1 MLKNIQTKLRL
12 LALLITP
19 LFFGKSTYAQMPND
33 AIYMSKG
40 TACLALSY
48 NHTAWDKY
56 WEGSVKR
63 DNLNIG
69 TQTTQTAMAMLAV
82 GVTKNLNVIVG
93 LPYIWTEAS
102 AGNLKWHKGVQDA
115 SGWLKYRFFN
125 KAGLSL
131 NAVAGASIPVNNYVP
146 DFMPMSIGLQCK
158 TATGRLVVRYK
169 HKTGIYATALG
180 SYILRSKIKID
191 RDSYLMGETLYNTNE
206 VSVPNA
212 YDFSGRLGYTNN
224 FLQTEVFA
232 EHGACT
238 DGDNIRR
245 NAMPFPTNNMKSTAV
260 GFYGKFQP
268 KNLGF
273 NVRVSRIIDGQN
285 VGQAMSYQAGILY
298 QFAYLK
304 SARK

>member
-1 MLKNIQTKLRL
+1 MLKTIQNKICIWTLMT
-12 LALLITP
+12 ALSFCGLTS
-19 LFFGKSTYAQMPND
+19 FAQMPND
-33 AIYMSKG
+33 AIYMAKN

-56 WEGSVKR
+56 WENNLKR
-63 DNLNIG
+63 ENLNIG

-82 GVTKNLNVIVG
+82 GATKNLNVIVG
-93 LPYIWTEAS
+93 LPYIWTQAS
-102 AGNLKWHKGVQDA
+102 AGNLKWHKGVQDI

-125 KAGLSL
+125 KGGLSL
-131 NAVAGASIPVNNYVP
+131 NAVVGGSIPVTNYVP

-169 HKTGIYATALG
+169 HSTGIYATAYG

-212 YDFSGRLGYTNN
+212 FDLSGRLGWTNRYI
-224 FLQTEVFA
+224 QTEVFA

-238 DGDNIRR
+238 DGDYIRR

-273 NVRVSRIIDGQN
+273 NVRVSRVIDGEN
-285 VGQAMSYQAGILY
+285 VGQAMTYQAGILY
-298 QFAYLK
+298 QFAYIK
-304 SARK
+304 SSKK

>member
-1 MLKNIQTKLRL
+1 
-12 LALLITP
+12 LALPCLITCISSAA
-19 LFFGKSTYAQMPND
+19 FAQMPND
-33 AIYMSKG
+33 AIYMQKN

-48 NHTAWDKY
+48 NHSAWDKY
-56 WEGSVKR
+56 WENKLKR

-82 GVTKNLNVIVG
+82 GVTKNLNVIVA

-102 AGNLKWHKGVQDA
+102 AGNLKWNKGFQDV
-115 SGWLKYRFFN
+115 SGWVKYRFLD
-125 KAGLSL
+125 KAGVSL
-131 NAVAGASIPVNNYVP
+131 NAVVGASLPVTNYVP

-158 TATGRLVVRYK
+158 TATGRLVARYK
-169 HKTGIYATALG
+169 HSTGIYATVYG

-212 YDFSGRLGYTNN
+212 FDLSGRLGYTNKY
-224 FLQTEVFA
+224 LQTEVFA

-238 DGDNIRR
+238 GGDYIRR
-245 NAMPFPTNNMKSTAV
+245 NQMPFPTNNMKSTAV

-273 NVRVSRIIDGQN
+273 NIRVSRVIDGEN
-285 VGQAMSYQAGILY
+285 VGQSMTYQAGVLY
-298 QFAYLK
+298 QFAYIK
-304 SARK
+304 SGKK